1 MMGRNT
7 TMRRR
12 PASMI
17 LSVSAL
23 SLLLLAGCASTSE
36 PSKQLQSARQANQ
49 DVSSDEEAS
58 RSAAEALERSN
69 QALEEAERL
78 LAEGADMDRVDHH
91 AYLAEKYAQ
100 IAREQAEQARLQ
112 REIEQAKQKRQEL
125 QLKIE
130 QEKAERA
137 QRKARQAQREAEQLK
152 ARLSDLQAKQ
162 TERGIVLT
170 LGDVLFDF
178 DKANLKPGGEQAARR
193 VAKFMH
199 DYPDRR
205 IRVEGYTDSSGPEGY
220 NQKLSQRRAQSVK
233 EAIVSQ
239 GINPSRIVTQG
250 YGESYP
256 VASNDNRAGR
266 QRNRRVEIVI
276 SDAEGQLEAR

>member
-1 MMGRNT
+1 MMSRNST
-7 TMRRR
+7 NRGH

-36 PSKQLQSARQANQ
+36 PSQQLQSARQAYQ
-49 DVSSDEEAS
+49 QVEGDEEAA
-58 RSAAEALERSN
+58 RSATEALERSN
-69 QALEEAERL
+69 RALEEAERL
-78 LAEGADMDRVDHH
+78 LADGADMEIVDHH
-91 AYLAEKYAQ
+91 AYLAEKYALV
-100 IAREQAEQARLQ
+100 ASEQAEQARLQ
-112 REIEQAKQKRQEL
+112 DQIEQAKQKRQEL
-125 QLKIE
+125 RLKIE
-130 QEKAERA
+130 RAKAERA
-137 QRKARQAQREAEQLK
+137 QRKAQQAQREAEQLK

-178 DKANLKPGGEQAARR
+178 DEANLKPGGEQAARR

-205 IRVEGYTDSSGPEGY
+205 IRIEGYTDSKGPESY

-239 GINPSRIVTQG
+239 DIDSSRIVTQG
-250 YGESYP
+250 YGEAYP

-276 SDAEGQLEAR
+276 SDAEGQLESR